1 VTTQETTDATVAGNE
16 QTAVEAAHAAGLDAV
31 IRLHDDALARIAHL
45 AETWDQPQAEVQQA
59 EAPNAEVQQ
68 PEVQQPQ
75 VEQAAAP
82 QAAAQRAEVSE
93 DDVPTGEV
101 RVLRMAEL
109 PTVVQ
114 RAA

>member
-1 VTTQETTDATVAGNE
+1 MTTQETTDATVAGNE

-59 EAPNAEVQQ
+59 EVQQ
-68 PEVQQPQ
+68 AHVQQAHVQ
-75 VEQAAAP
+75 VQAQ
-82 QAAAQRAEVSE
+82 QAEGQQAEVSE

>member
-1 VTTQETTDATVAGNE
+1 VTTQETTDVLVAGNE
-16 QTAVEAAHAAGLDAV
+16 QTAVEAAYAAGLDAV

-59 EAPNAEVQQ
+59 EVQQ
-68 PEVQQPQ
+68 AHVQ
-75 VEQAAAP
+75 VQAQ
-82 QAAAQRAEVSE
+82 QAEGQQAEVSE

>member
-1 VTTQETTDATVAGNE
+1 VTTQETTDVLVAGNE
-16 QTAVEAAHAAGLDAV
+16 QTAVEAAYAAGLDAV

-45 AETWDQPQAEVQQA
+45 AETWDQPPAEVQQAEVQQA
-59 EAPNAEVQQ
+59 HVQVQAQQAEAQQAEAQQ
-68 PEVQQPQ
+68 
-75 VEQAAAP
+75 
-82 QAAAQRAEVSE
+82 AEVSE

>member
-1 VTTQETTDATVAGNE
+1 VTTQETTDVLVAGNE
-16 QTAVEAAHAAGLDAV
+16 QTAVEAAYAAGLDAV

-59 EAPNAEVQQ
+59 EVQVQAQQAEAQQ
-68 PEVQQPQ
+68 
-75 VEQAAAP
+75 
-82 QAAAQRAEVSE
+82 AEVSE